1 MEDATVWI
9 LTGVLTVVSGALAYF
24 LKRIPEK
31 LEDVSRSVSRM
42 ATEVARI
49 YVMLENGE
57 RRMERLESR
66 TQRHTEK
73 IDRLEERVAGFPD
86 RRNGHG

>member
-1 MEDATVWI
+1 MDNVIVWV

-31 LEDVSRSVSRM
+31 LDEVSQSVTRLT
-42 ATEVARI
+42 TEVVRVSVIA
-49 YVMLENGE
+49 ENSVH
-57 RRMERLESR
+57 RTERLESR